1 MMFNSILCRYHE
13 IATKGNNRIM
23 FERCLVD
30 NIHCLFKKAGFDYP
44 VRRVRGRIWI
54 EKKDGTLFDAE
65 EVQNISR
72 VLERTFGIESFSPA
86 IRLEAD
92 MDVLEAKVKE
102 LAPIVFEEYFAKFN
116 TVSFRV
122 RARRSNKQF
131 PLCSKDIEIRLADA
145 LTSVVDDSRLTVDL
159 DNAQVTFGC
168 EVRDEFAL
176 LFMNECKGPGGLP
189 VGSNEGAVALFSGG
203 IDSPV
208 ACYMTMKRG
217 CPVDFVAFHSNPYT
231 PQETTDKIKRIA
243 DHMNLFQRGG
253 KLFLCN
259 LVEFQKLVRDY
270 CTPKY
275 RTILYRRGM
284 LRIAEKI
291 ADKYHRIALLTGDSV
306 GQVASQTLQNMR
318 TIDAATPMLV
328 LRPLVGMDKMETIR
342 IAEKI
347 GTFALSNVQVPDSCT
362 VFSPSQAAT
371 TSDIAT
377 IEEEESRIPD
387 YDAVL
392 TAIAD
397 GAERV

>member
-54 EKKDGTLFDAE
+54 EKKDGALFDAE
-65 EVQNISR
+65 ELMNISE
-72 VLERTFGIESFSPA
+72 VLQRTFGIESFSPA
-86 IRLEAD
+86 IKLEPS
-92 MDVLEAKVKE
+92 MDVLEEKVKE
-102 LAPIVFEEYFAKFN
+102 LAPVVFEEFFQKY
-116 TVSFRV
+116 
-122 RARRSNKQF
+122 SNKQF
-131 PLCSKDIEIRLADA
+131 PLRSKDIEIWLADA
-145 LTSVVDDSRLTVDL
+145 LTSVVDEDRLTVNL
-159 DNAQVTFGC
+159 DEAMVTFGC

-176 LFMNECKGPGGLP
+176 LFLNETKGPGGLP

-259 LVEFQKLVRDY
+259 LVEFQKRVRDY

-291 ADKYHRIALLTGDSV
+291 ANKYHRIALLTGDSV

-377 IEEEESRIPD
+377 IEAEEALIPD
-387 YDAVL
+387 YEAVL
-392 TAIAD
+392 TEIAES
-397 GAERV
+397 AEKI

>member
-1 MMFNSILCRYHE
+1 
-13 IATKGNNRIM
+13 M

-44 VRRVRGRIWI
+44 VHRVRGRIWI
-54 EKKDGTLFDAE
+54 EKKDGALFNGAE
-65 EVQNISR
+65 LQEIFA
-72 VLERTFGIESFSPA
+72 VLQRTFGIESFSPA
-86 IRLEAD
+86 LKLEAD
-92 MDVLEAKVKE
+92 MDVLTAKVKE
-102 LAPIVFEEYFAKFN
+102 LAPVVFEEFFAKHDI
-116 TVSFRV
+116 VSFRV

-131 PLCSKDIEIRLADA
+131 PLRSKDIEITLADA
-145 LTSVVDDSRLTVDL
+145 LTSVVDDSRLRVNL
-159 DNAQVTFGC
+159 DEAMVTFGC

-176 LFMNECKGPGGLP
+176 LFLNEYKGPGGLP
-189 VGSNEGAVALFSGG
+189 VGSNDGAVALFSGG

-217 CPVDFVAFHSNPYT
+217 CPVDFVAFHSDPYT

-243 DHMNLFQRGG
+243 EHMNLFQRGG

-259 LVEFQKLVRDY
+259 LVEFQKRVRDY

-284 LRIAEKI
+284 LRIAEHI
-291 ADKYHRIALLTGDSV
+291 ARKYHRIALLTGDSV

-371 TSDIAT
+371 VSDIPT
-377 IEEEESRIPD
+377 IEAEEALIPD
-387 YDAVL
+387 YDEVL
-392 TAIAD
+392 RVIAEN
-397 GAERV
+397 AEKV